1 MGKTYHRNKPADV
14 DRSHAF
20 KPAKTKVRLNARDVY
35 AALDETADE
44 RTNII
49 PTSDEP
55 GGYEPWPMMEGESD
69 DPYVWVPG
77 IGGRMRGE
85 VLPFSQGRGRSVI
98 AR

>member
-20 KPAKTKVRLNARDVY
+20 KPAKTKVRLNPRDVY
-35 AALDETADE
+35 TALDEEFDDFCNLKPNE
-44 RTNII
+44 F
-49 PTSDEP
+49 EP
-55 GGYEPWPMMEGESD
+55 GGYEVIPMEETKSD

-85 VLPFSQGRGRSVI
+85 VLPKSEGWGLRPVQ
-98 AR
+98 

>member
-1 MGKTYHRNKPADV
+1 MGKTYHRTKPADV

-20 KPAKTKVRLNARDVY
+20 KPTKTKARLNAREVY
-35 AALDETADE
+35 AALEETA
-44 RTNII
+44 
-49 PTSDEP
+49 DEP
-55 GGYEPWPMMEGESD
+55 GGYEPLPMMEGESD

-98 AR
+98 R

>member
-1 MGKTYHRNKPADV
+1 MGKTYHRNKPA
-14 DRSHAF
+14 
-20 KPAKTKVRLNARDVY
+20 KMKMRLNARDVY

-44 RTNII
+44 
-49 PTSDEP
+49 P
-55 GGYEPWPMMEGESD
+55 GGYEPWPMMDGESD

-77 IGGRMRGE
+77 IGGRMRGG